1 MVISR
6 IEMEEGSDDGDDDDG
21 VTDTDDRAGSTEED
35 ESSDDAP
42 RRASM
47 FAMVV
52 AVVVAADIR
61 IMVMV
66 ASNENSKQVAS
77 RRRWDGGVFLRKD
90 PNPTTKVLRVPDH
103 QRLSSLQHSFNT
115 SAPQDMVVGVAGG
128 GSLLQKR
135 IRATCRRSQ
144 WVQIGTNPLS

>member
-21 VTDTDDRAGSTEED
+21 VTDTDDRAGSTEEEEA

-42 RRASM
+42 RRASI

-52 AVVVAADIR
+52 VAAAGIR
-61 IMVMV
+61 IMVAWMQQI
-66 ASNENSKQVAS
+66 ANRW
-77 RRRWDGGVFLRKD
+77 RRVVDGVFLPFFAKIR
-90 PNPTTKVLRVPDH
+90 TLQLRYYECLTIKGFLLYIIRSI
-103 QRLSSLQHSFNT
+103 RLPHK
-115 SAPQDMVVGVAGG
+115 MVVGVEGS

-135 IRATCRRSQ
+135 IRATYRRSQ
-144 WVQIGTNPLS
+144 WVQIF